1 MNKSRK
7 TKNLLIF
14 IVLLAIIAIAVG
26 YATMA
31 QNLILN
37 GTVKTL
43 AKTDWDVHFVT
54 DPVPTMDPTTSVEHD
69 GVFEQQI
76 NLDMLTGT
84 FSVTLAPGA
93 SIDYN
98 VQIVNDGK
106 LHAVA
111 DGTPVIEGET
121 ANITCTVTPVETT
134 DLYTESGVTTGPD
147 KYKITIACADMSEL
161 PNDPESADI
170 TVTFKY
176 KQAHE

>member
-1 MNKSRK
+1 MNKSKK

-31 QNLILN
+31 QNLILD
-37 GTVKTL
+37 GSVTTL

-54 DPVPTMDPTTSVEHD
+54 DPVPTMDPTTSEAHD
-69 GVFEQQI
+69 GVFEQEI
-76 NLDMLTGT
+76 NLGTLSGT

-98 VQIVNDGK
+98 LKIVNDGK

-111 DGTPVIEGET
+111 DGAPLVEGET
-121 ANITCTVTPVETT
+121 SNIKCVVTPVTTT
-134 DLYTESGVTTGPD
+134 DLYTEGSTTTGPD
-147 KYKITIACADMSEL
+147 EYKVTISCEDMDEL
-161 PNDPESADI
+161 PDDPESANI
-170 TVTFKY
+170 KVTFKY